1 MSLREEVE
9 ELVAW
14 MADRPDGAEAT
25 SPPVLVT
32 REAWGLVRDGLGRA
46 GDSLALAASA
56 FAAEHPRRL
65 LLAELARDLELECRS
80 LALRASVLG
89 RRAPRREDVPPAPDA
104 PAAPVPTQAEAAR
117 AARLE
122 EQRLRQNVER
132 AEARKAE
139 AYLAMDRVAAAVTH
153 AEVAREG
160 FERLDARFATTT
172 DTDLRGRME
181 EIRALVKGAHDH
193 AALALEALRGTEPT
207 ERTGAQHV
215 AAAMGKLETVR
226 GHLTEDVRGDDAAA
240 RFAEE
245 VDVVVEM
252 ALTLHARAM
261 QTA

>member
-9 ELVAW
+9 ELAAW
-14 MADRPDGAEAT
+14 MADRTDGAEPA
-25 SPPVLVT
+25 SPPVLVS
-32 REAWGLVRDGLGRA
+32 REAWGLVRDALGRA
-46 GDSLALAASA
+46 GDSFALAASA
-56 FAAEHPRRL
+56 YAGEHPRRP

-89 RRAPRREDVPPAPDA
+89 RRAPRRADVPPAPAA
-104 PAAPVPTQAEAAR
+104 PAAPAPTPAEAVR
-117 AARLE
+117 AARQE

-139 AYLAMDRVAAAVTH
+139 AYLAIDRVAAAVTQ

-160 FERLDARFATTT
+160 FARLDARFATTT
-172 DTDLRGRME
+172 DADLRGRME
-181 EIRALVKGAHDH
+181 EIRTLVKGAHDH
-193 AALALEALRGTEPT
+193 AGAALEALRGTDSSD
-207 ERTGAQHV
+207 RTAAQHV

-226 GHLTEDVRGDDAAA
+226 GHLTEGVRSDPAAD

-245 VDVVVEM
+245 VDVVAEM

-261 QTA
+261 RTA